1 VKAAPDRRRGFTDV
15 VELQGVRHV
24 SYPPG
29 PNGPYGSNDPYGQ
42 QQPQQAYG
50 YPQQG
55 PGYGYPQ
62 QVPPTAGPGFVQP
75 VAPGG
80 MPGKT
85 SGARTI
91 MIIVGIIQSL
101 FSLTMILIFFIA
113 GKTSDYVTHDVGLG
127 LAVLI
132 LFFALSLVHGAF
144 GVLMATQFGKMGN
157 GGRVGSIVWASFLI
171 VFGLFGLAM
180 YGMGVFWIGLAITC
194 LVLLNAP
201 ESKAY
206 FNRPRY

>member
-1 VKAAPDRRRGFTDV
+1 M
-15 VELQGVRHV
+15 

-29 PNGPYGSNDPYGQ
+29 PNGPYGNTPPYGQ
-42 QQPQQAYG
+42 QPQQPYG
-50 YPQQG
+50 YPQQPQPG
-55 PGYGYPQ
+55 AGYGYPQ
-62 QVPPTAGPGFVQP
+62 QQMPGAAPGFVQP
-75 VAPGG
+75 VVPGG

-101 FSLTMILIFFIA
+101 FSLTMILVLFIA
-113 GKTSDYVTHDVGLG
+113 GKSIDYVPDDLGTG
-127 LAVLI
+127 LAVMI

-157 GGRVGSIVWASFLI
+157 GGRTGSIVWASLLI
-171 VFGLFGLAM
+171 LFGVCGLAL
-180 YGMGVFWIGLAITC
+180 YALGVVWIGLAITC
-194 LVLLNAP
+194 LVMLNDQQ
-201 ESKAY
+201 SKAY